1 LEIKVEKTKVR
12 IMEWHTYW
20 GGSVSIS
27 FSGGKDSTVL
37 LDIARSIYPKI
48 EAVFVDT
55 GLEYPEIREF
65 VKTKENITW
74 LKPEMNFKKV
84 VKEYGWNYP
93 NKEVALL
100 LYYAKHSKN
109 NKQNY
114 INYLN
119 GLRADGTFD
128 SYNQRFKKFVYL
140 LDAPFKISHK
150 CCLVMKEKPLN
161 KYRKETDKKAIV
173 GTLASES
180 KRRERS
186 WIKTGCNAFN
196 ASIPMSKPLSF
207 WTEQD
212 VLKYLREYNVS
223 YAPIYGDIVIDNKG
237 KLKTTGEQRTGCMF
251 CPAGIHLEKEPNRF
265 QRMKISHP
273 KQYDYCIN
281 KLGLGEVLDY
291 IGVKY

>member
-1 LEIKVEKTKVR
+1 
-12 IMEWHTYW
+12 
-20 GGSVSIS
+20 
-27 FSGGKDSTVL
+27 
-37 LDIARSIYPKI
+37 
-48 EAVFVDT
+48 
-55 GLEYPEIREF
+55 
-65 VKTKENITW
+65 
-74 LKPEMNFKKV
+74 
-84 VKEYGWNYP
+84 
-93 NKEVALL
+93 
-100 LYYAKHSKN
+100 
-109 NKQNY
+109 
-114 INYLN
+114 
-119 GLRADGTFD
+119 
-128 SYNQRFKKFVYL
+128 
-140 LDAPFKISHK
+140 
-150 CCLVMKEKPLN
+150 MKEKPLN

-251 CPAGIHLEKEPNRF
+251 CPVGIHLEKEPNRF

>member
-1 LEIKVEKTKVR
+1 
-12 IMEWHTYW
+12 
-20 GGSVSIS
+20 
-27 FSGGKDSTVL
+27 
-37 LDIARSIYPKI
+37 
-48 EAVFVDT
+48 
-55 GLEYPEIREF
+55 
-65 VKTKENITW
+65 
-74 LKPEMNFKKV
+74 
-84 VKEYGWNYP
+84 
-93 NKEVALL
+93 
-100 LYYAKHSKN
+100 
-109 NKQNY
+109 
-114 INYLN
+114 
-119 GLRADGTFD
+119 
-128 SYNQRFKKFVYL
+128 
-140 LDAPFKISHK
+140 
-150 CCLVMKEKPLN
+150 MKEKPLN
-161 KYRKETDKKAIV
+161 KYRKETYKKAIV

-207 WTEQD
+207 WMEQD

-251 CPAGIHLEKEPNRF
+251 CPVGIHLEKEPNRF